1 MPGKARFASRSKYG
15 NKKTVVDGIRFD
27 SRSEAVRWTV
37 LKTMQAAKIISGL
50 QRQVRYKL
58 IVNGQ
63 LVTTYV
69 ADFVYTDLHGKQV
82 VEDVKGV
89 RTREFIMKAKLLK
102 ALHNI
107 SVVEIKAK

>member
-1 MPGKARFASRSKYG
+1 MPGKARFAGRSKYG
-15 NKKTVVDGIRFD
+15 NKKTVVDGIKFD

-37 LKTMQAAKIISGL
+37 LKTMQSAKIISNL

-69 ADFVYTDLHGKQV
+69 ADFVYMDLHGKQV

-89 RTREFIMKAKLLK
+89 RTREFIMKANLLK